1 MGAKGP
7 ERQMSPISVL
17 PPAGPRPLGT
27 SQSGRTSWGVRPFE
41 GRAGLCG
48 PLPNPSWVLSA
59 GEAAEVLGM
68 QGRLGVPSW
77 GPPSFS
83 LNLLLISS
91 SPRVWQQ
98 KNFLAC
104 MSPQMKV

>member
-1 MGAKGP
+1 MP
-7 ERQMSPISVL
+7 
-17 PPAGPRPLGT
+17 
-27 SQSGRTSWGVRPFE
+27 
-41 GRAGLCG
+41 
-48 PLPNPSWVLSA
+48 
-59 GEAAEVLGM
+59 GM
-68 QGRLGVPSW
+68 QGRLGVPSR

-98 KNFLAC
+98 KNFLAS